1 MKSKLKNQ
9 FPKLLNI
16 YYKLRFYIRA
26 IYIPETRAHLIWKFI
41 SGDKRMHKNYSLNS
55 DSIFFDLGGFKG
67 SFSEKIIK
75 EFNCYCYIF
84 EPHPKYFDTLVKKF
98 NSNEKV
104 KIFNFGLLDE
114 NKSIYLSDDSASS
127 RLISSDEGIY
137 INVRDVSEVI
147 DELEIENIDL
157 LKSNIEGAEYDLL
170 NRLIETH
177 KIKQIKSLQIQ
188 YHKDH
193 IENAESQRIEINKK
207 LSTTHINIWSYY
219 FVWERWDVLI

>member
-1 MKSKLKNQ
+1 MKNKLKTK
-9 FPKLLNI
+9 FPKILNI
-16 YYKLRFYIRA
+16 YYKFRFYIRA
-26 IYIPETRAHLIWKFI
+26 IYIPETRAHLKWKLI

-55 DSIFFDLGGFKG
+55 ESIFFDLGGFNG

-84 EPHPKYFDTLVKKF
+84 EPHPKYFDILNKKF

-104 KIFNFGLLDE
+104 KIFNFGLLDK
-114 NKSIYLSDDSASS
+114 NKNIYLSDDSASS
-127 RLISSDEGIY
+127 RLISSDQGINV
-137 INVRDVSEVI
+137 NVRDVSEVI

-170 NRLIETH
+170 NRLIDTH
-177 KIKQIKSLQIQ
+177 KIKKIKSLQIQ

-193 IENAESQRIEINKK
+193 TENAEFLRAEINKK
-207 LSTTHINIWSYY
+207 LNNSHVNIWSYY
-219 FVWERWDVLI
+219 FVWERWDILI

>member
-1 MKSKLKNQ
+1 MKNKLKTQ

-16 YYKLRFYIRA
+16 YYKIRFYVRA
-26 IYIPETRAHLIWKFI
+26 IYIPETRAHLKWKLI
-41 SGDKRMHKNYSLNS
+41 LGDKRMHKNYSLNS
-55 DSIFFDLGGFKG
+55 ESVFFDLGGFKG

-75 EFNCYCYIF
+75 EFDCYCYIF
-84 EPHPKYFDTLVKKF
+84 EPHPKYFDILKKKF

-114 NKSIYLSDDSASS
+114 NKNIYLSDDSASS
-127 RLISSDEGIY
+127 RLISSNEGIF
-137 INVRDVSEVI
+137 IKVRDVSEVL
-147 DELEIENIDL
+147 DELDIKTIDL
-157 LKSNIEGAEYDLL
+157 LKSNIEGAEYELL

-193 IENAESQRIEINKK
+193 IENAKCQRTEINEK
-207 LSTTHINIWSYY
+207 LSTTHVNIWSYY
-219 FVWERWDVLI
+219 FIWERWDALI